1 MSMQEDGVEK
11 QRKRLLYQSRHRG
24 TKESDLFLG
33 AFADRY
39 LPNFTAAQLAEY
51 DSILAE
57 TDDTLFDWIYG
68 RIAPPA
74 RLDGG
79 VMRLLLAFRYRS

>member
-1 MSMQEDGVEK
+1 MAVEEDGVEK

-39 LPNFTAAQLAEY
+39 LPKFGAAELDEY
-51 DSILAE
+51 DAILAE
-57 TDDTLFDWIYG
+57 DDDTLFDWIYG
-68 RIAPPA
+68 HKAPP
-74 RLDGG
+74 RDGT
-79 VMRLLLAFRYRS
+79 VMRLLLSFRYRA

>member
-1 MSMQEDGVEK
+1 MSVQDDGVEK
-11 QRKRLLYQSRHRG
+11 RRKRLLYQSRHRG

-51 DSILAE
+51 DAILAE

-68 RIAPPA
+68 RATPPS
-74 RLDGG
+74 RLDGE
-79 VMRLLLAFRYRS
+79 VMRLLLTFRYRP

>member
-1 MSMQEDGVEK
+1 MALKEDGVEK

-39 LPNFTAAQLAEY
+39 LPNFSAAQLAEY
-51 DSILAE
+51 EAILSE
-57 TDDTLFDWIYG
+57 TDDILFDWIYG
-68 RIAPPA
+68 RAAPPPV
-74 RLDGG
+74 RDGE
-79 VMRLLLAFRYRS
+79 VMRLLLTFQYRP